1 MIRVEFPPWRDNEAN
16 ASSVSSSSERM
27 TKGSRSGEV
36 LTFRRC
42 LECIFILIRR
52 HIWIQGHR
60 KMKKPSSDLSAAANN
75 PGYVCWRN
83 HRGNNQP
90 TKENLKP
97 RRGAKLLPQDI
108 SFFHLQPKE
117 CLEGSLF
124 IIVIVVMSRFC
135 SRICMPFRYNF
146 SSVSFARTSLFY
158 TYASFFHRKTAK
170 EKTTN
175 SFLCLDKQ
183 RFFPWTST
191 TALKKRTASRF
202 LWPFLKPRN
211 LRRPSWWNQFA
222 TRP

>member
-1 MIRVEFPPWRDNEAN
+1 
-16 ASSVSSSSERM
+16 
-27 TKGSRSGEV
+27 
-36 LTFRRC
+36 
-42 LECIFILIRR
+42 
-52 HIWIQGHR
+52 
-60 KMKKPSSDLSAAANN
+60 MKKTSSDLSAAANN

-97 RRGAKLLPQDI
+97 RRGAKLWPQDI

-146 SSVSFARTSLFY
+146 SSVYFARTSLFY
-158 TYASFFHRKTAK
+158 TYACFFHRKTAK
-170 EKTTN
+170 EKTAN

-183 RFFPWTST
+183 RFFPLNITHCSK
-191 TALKKRTASRF
+191 KKRLHRGLYVHF
-202 LWPFLKPRN
+202 
-211 LRRPSWWNQFA
+211 
-222 TRP
+222 

>member
-52 HIWIQGHR
+52 HIWIQGYR

-83 HRGNNQP
+83 HRGNNQS
-90 TKENLKP
+90 TTENLKP
-97 RRGAKLLPQDI
+97 KRGAKLLPQGI

-135 SRICMPFRYNF
+135 NRICMLFRYNF
-146 SSVSFARTSLFY
+146 STVYFARTSLFY
-158 TYASFFHRKTAK
+158 TYASFFHRKQ
-170 EKTTN
+170 
-175 SFLCLDKQ
+175 Q
-183 RFFPWTST
+183 RKRRQIHFF
-191 TALKKRTASRF
+191 ALISKDFS
-202 LWPFLKPRN
+202 PEH
-211 LRRPSWWNQFA
+211 RPLH
-222 TRP
+222 